1 MGDVQSRTS
10 STASSQRA
18 DCLQAGESRQIRRQG
33 DSHAPGL
40 VQTVWEV
47 VRTVLAVPQTE
58 PVDGR
63 YGHPSSMPDERRQ
76 PAADRNVAG
85 WNAADQSATNQV
97 VTQRA
102 ALNRTVPG
110 LLPRILARTQV
121 WDGIPQRAGVQFA
134 QGGRFQTTSSA
145 EIRFALQMAA
155 VPQRAEQLADDP
167 VWPSAWA
174 IALPSLCAGEYLS
187 ASACAAFHP
196 RAFGGPSLLS
206 ASPPPSF

>member
-18 DCLQAGESRQIRRQG
+18 DCLQDGESRQIRRQG
-33 DSHAPGL
+33 DPHAPVL
-40 VQTVWEV
+40 IQTVLDV
-47 VRTVLAVPQTE
+47 VQNVLAVPQPE

-76 PAADRNVAG
+76 TAADRNVAG

-121 WDGIPQRAGVQFA
+121 WDGIPQRAGVPFA
-134 QGGRFQTTSSA
+134 QGGRLQTTSSSV
-145 EIRFALQMAA
+145 IRL
-155 VPQRAEQLADDP
+155 VVE
-167 VWPSAWA
+167 
-174 IALPSLCAGEYLS
+174 
-187 ASACAAFHP
+187 
-196 RAFGGPSLLS
+196 
-206 ASPPPSF
+206 